1 MPRIWCAEGVSLLDM
16 DRCTAR
22 LQNSRFALE
31 AYSSSGLHHNLSLQ
45 SDDRLE
51 RSGIRI
57 IWLVSENVTDRRRR
71 LLSCLILKE
80 LMTVDDNY
88 IVASSTS
95 SIYVPLQLNYL
106 IVLWRHY
113 HHHLASQPH
122 H

>member
-1 MPRIWCAEGVSLLDM
+1 MELAEGVSLLDM

-22 LQNSRFALE
+22 LQNSMFALE

-71 LLSCLILKE
+71 FFSCLILIE
-80 LMTVDDNY
+80 LMTMDDDSGVEY
-88 IVASSTS
+88 FVYLCAFATQLFVVSSRS
-95 SIYVPLQLNYL
+95 S

-113 HHHLASQPH
+113 HLASQPH